1 MYLYYGDPN
10 AYAGTLS
17 GPGAAEVVMYIDSGE
32 SAAMNMFGES
42 AGDLNGDGFNDLLVS
57 TPLRNGTAT
66 DDGAVYVVLG
76 EDAMVQ
82 GLPTQLFFATE
93 STINTKKSGLIEV
106 PYSDGDMLRFDL
118 FKTSTV
124 APAAEVLRNR
134 MFVSAISG
142 DGRLLKIVNTKGK
155 LQRQTKVLKLQKAD
169 AVQIN
174 TLDDGASVTGQE
186 IVVSTWRG
194 KTVRLSLY
202 QFYPKNK
209 KLIQRNTVLYT
220 ESENGDD
227 LLYMADDNELQFIKP
242 GLDTVYTRY
251 QVQEN
256 QLVEIE

>member
-1 MYLYYGDPN
+1 
-10 AYAGTLS
+10 
-17 GPGAAEVVMYIDSGE
+17 
-32 SAAMNMFGES
+32 
-42 AGDLNGDGFNDLLVS
+42 
-57 TPLRNGTAT
+57 
-66 DDGAVYVVLG
+66 
-76 EDAMVQ
+76 
-82 GLPTQLFFATE
+82 
-93 STINTKKSGLIEV
+93 
-106 PYSDGDMLRFDL
+106 MLRFDL

-134 MFVSAISG
+134 MFVSAVSG

-174 TLDDGASVTGQE
+174 TLDDGASATGQE

-209 KLIQRNTVLYT
+209 KLIRRNTVLYT

-242 GLDTVYTRY
+242 GLDTVYARY

-256 QLVEIE
+256 RLVEIE